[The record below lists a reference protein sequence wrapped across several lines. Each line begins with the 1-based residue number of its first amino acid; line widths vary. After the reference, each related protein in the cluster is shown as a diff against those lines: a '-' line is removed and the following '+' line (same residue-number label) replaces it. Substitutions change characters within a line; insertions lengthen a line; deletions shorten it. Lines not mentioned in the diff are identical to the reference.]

1 MTGEFAISAAL
12 VAGALFIGVI
22 IVLMMRRSSEIV
34 AQAAADSLADLRA
47 STRQQLEDKEAQLL
61 GLRQELVEERAR
73 LQTLQQQFGALHARY
88 AAATA
93 AAAEESRQNS
103 QRLDELKA
111 ARQQMSD
118 EFKAL
123 AGEVLKTHGETF
135 AKQNREQVDTLLKP
149 LGDKIVEFQQG
160 MIKDRAELVEQ
171 VRNLAATSV
180 AVGQEANNLARALKG
195 NAQAQGAWGEMVLT
209 SILEKSGLRKGE
221 QFRVQES
228 HQTEDG
234 ARLRTDVEVL
244 LPNGDIIV
252 IDSKVSLKAFDAFVN
267 AADESARSA
276 ALADHLASL
285 RSHIRVLAGKD
296 YHHHV
301 GSGFDFVLM
310 FVPIEGAFAVAVTAE
325 PGLVDEALS
334 ANVVLTTPT
343 TLMSALR
350 TIRNVWAIEAR
361 QRNAEEIA
369 QRAGLLHDKVVG
381 FLDSMNRIDKALGDA
396 RRVYDDAHA
405 QLSTGAGSVVRQ
417 IEMLREL
424 GAKAKKPLPPG
435 WQSPDLSEEPT
446 PPALAPERK
455 RLSQSAGELFE
466 AARSG

>member
-12 VAGALFIGVI
+12 VIGALFIGGV
-22 IVLMMRRSSEIV
+22 IVLAMRRSSEMV
-34 AQAAADSLADLRA
+34 ARAAADSLADLKA
-47 STRQQLEDKEAQLL
+47 SCRQQLDDKDSQLVA
-61 GLRQELVEERAR
+61 LRQELVDERGR

-93 AAAEESRQNS
+93 AAAEESRQNA

-111 ARQQMSD
+111 ARQQMGD

-195 NAQAQGAWGEMVLT
+195 GAQAQGAWGEMVLT
-209 SILEKSGLRKGE
+209 SILEKSGLRRGE

-244 LPNGDIIV
+244 LPNGDVVV

-267 AADESARSA
+267 ATDEAARAD
-276 ALADHLASL
+276 ALSDHLASL
-285 RSHIRVLAGKD
+285 RSHIRTLAGKD
-296 YHHHV
+296 YHRHA

-310 FVPIEGAFAVAVTAE
+310 FVPIEGAFAAAVTAE
-325 PGLVDEALS
+325 PSLVDEALS
-334 ANVVLTTPT
+334 SNVVLTTPT

-369 QRAGLLHDKVVG
+369 QRAGLLHDKVMG
-381 FLDSMNRIDKALGDA
+381 FLESMNRIDKTLGDA
-396 RRVYDDAHA
+396 RRAYDDAHA
-405 QLSTGAGSVVRQ
+405 QLATGAGSVVRQ
-417 IEMLREL
+417 IDMLREL

-435 WQSPDLSEEPT
+435 WQATELPDQA
-446 PPALAPERK
+446 ALAPERR
-455 RLSQSAGELFE
+455 RLTQPDGELFE
-466 AARSG
+466 AARGG

>member
-12 VAGALFIGVI
+12 VAAALFIGGI
-22 IVLMMRRSSEIV
+22 IVWAMRRSSEMV
-34 AQAAADSLADLRA
+34 ARAAAESLADLKA
-47 STRQQLEDKEAQLL
+47 SARQQLEDKESQLL
-61 GLRQELVEERAR
+61 ALRQELADERTR

-88 AAATA
+88 AATTA
-93 AAAEESRQNS
+93 AAAEESRQNAR
-103 QRLDELKA
+103 RLEELKA
-111 ARQQMSD
+111 ARQQLGD

-135 AKQNREQVDTLLKP
+135 ARQNREQVDTLLKP
-149 LGDKIVEFQQG
+149 LGDKIAEFQQG

-195 NAQAQGAWGEMVLT
+195 GAQAQGAWGEMVLT

-244 LPNGDIIV
+244 LPNGDVLV

-267 AADESARSA
+267 AADETVRAA

-285 RSHIRVLAGKD
+285 RGHIRTLAGKD
-296 YHHHV
+296 YHRHA

-310 FVPIEGAFAVAVTAE
+310 FVPIEGAFAAAVTAE

-350 TIRNVWAIEAR
+350 TIRNVWSIEAR

-369 QRAGLLHDKVVG
+369 QRAGLLHDKVMG
-381 FLDSMNRIDKALGDA
+381 FLESMNRIDRTLGEA
-396 RRVYDDAHA
+396 RRAYDDAHA
-405 QLSTGAGSVVRQ
+405 QLATGAGSVVRQ
-417 IEMLREL
+417 IDMLREL
-424 GAKAKKPLPPG
+424 GAKARKSLPPG
-435 WQSPDLSEEPT
+435 WQSAGLSGESP
-446 PPALAPERK
+446 PPAEPK
-455 RLSQSAGELFE
+455 RLFQPAAELFD
-466 AARSG
+466 AG